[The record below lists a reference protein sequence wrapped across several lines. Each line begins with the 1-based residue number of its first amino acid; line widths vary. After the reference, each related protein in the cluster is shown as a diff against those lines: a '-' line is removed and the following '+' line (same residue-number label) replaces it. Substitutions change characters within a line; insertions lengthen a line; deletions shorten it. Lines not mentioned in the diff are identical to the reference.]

1 MVSRAVAQAQ
11 VQLQKQI
18 FVRGEAA
25 YQCDT
30 CSRKIRVPTN
40 RYGLTIIQRC
50 IITQHC
56 LGKLH
61 PILTAQ
67 EANNVSSVPPSVP
80 GVIDWSQRKVFF
92 LYEQPIANTV
102 WRIEHNLNN
111 KPSVQVFVVQV
122 DGDTETLVE
131 VDPLT
136 IRVIDPNTVEVEFQ
150 NAQKGIAQCI
160 ALASANTTNPSVTTV
175 TTTPQGSLLLTN
187 ASELTIATLDTD
199 TTISFTVTYRTPNV
213 PEGFVDISYVG
224 VDNVPSIKSP
234 WAGTHRVFIG
244 GKTYTVRSFSILQQ
258 PLAPGYFADNL
269 IANGTQFFFS
279 SLPAL
284 PNRNLIL
291 LGTSPFTVVDRN
303 VNQYVDIGLVN
314 QIQPELAYA
323 GGNAYAAGSI
333 IRNVY
338 PPVMVVD

>member
-30 CSRKIRVPTN
+30 CARKIRVPTN

-50 IITQHC
+50 IITQNC

-80 GVIDWSQRKVFF
+80 GVVNWSQRKVFF
-92 LYEQPIANTV
+92 AFEQPIASTIWTV
-102 WRIEHNLNN
+102 DHNLNN
-111 KPSVQVFVVQV
+111 KPTVQVFVTQGS
-122 DGDTETLVE
+122 GDNEMLVE
-131 VDPLT
+131 VDPLA
-136 IRVIDPNTVEVEFQ
+136 IRIINPNTIEIEFE
-150 NAQKGIAQCI
+150 NAQKGIAQLVT
-160 ALASANTTNPSVTTV
+160 LASANTTNPSVTTV
-175 TTTPQGSLLLTN
+175 TTTTQDTLLLTK
-187 ASELTIATLDTD
+187 AGEMTIATLDT
-199 TTISFTVTYRTPNV
+199 TTLISFTITYRTPNV
-213 PEGFVDISYVG
+213 PEGFINVAYVG
-224 VDNVPSIKSP
+224 VDNVPSINSP
-234 WAGTHRVFIG
+234 WAGAHRVFIG
-244 GKTYTVRSFSILQQ
+244 GKTYTVRSFNILQQ
-258 PLAPGYFADNL
+258 PTAPPVFADNL
-269 IANGTQFFFS
+269 IANGTQFYFS
-279 SLPAL
+279 SLPST

-303 VNQYVDIGLVN
+303 VNQYVDIGLISQV
-314 QIQPELAYA
+314 QPELAYA
-323 GGNAYAAGSI
+323 GGNAYAAGSV

-338 PPVMVVD
+338 PPIMVVD